1 MVDQRAGAAS
11 LNANG
16 ALLTG
21 LDEII
26 AFASRWTDEAV
37 ASEARALR
45 EKLASERFHVV
56 VMGEFKR
63 GKSSLINALIGQPLL
78 PVAAVPLTSVVT
90 LVRHGAETRAY
101 VEFEGGHRRET
112 AMGSIVEF
120 ISEERNPKNQKRV
133 ERVVV
138 ETAAPFLADGTILVD
153 TPGAGSVY
161 RHNTEVAQK
170 YMPEADAVIL
180 VLAADPPISQTEVE
194 FLHSVRRWARKLFVI
209 QNKIDY
215 LEPSDLA
222 ASLAFTR
229 KVLAEALGDREV
241 ALIPVSA
248 KTALAAKA
256 ANDSDKLRAAG
267 FADLEDRLRDFL
279 AKEKGRV
286 LIESV
291 AARAVHLLNRSA
303 LDIDVRLRRARVSV
317 EEWRSMSAD
326 LRARLDAAKRR
337 QFELT
342 TIYTAELKTHEKRVE
357 ESLYGRVQ
365 ELAEKERRSLEAYYR
380 SVRSEP
386 GAVMRDRLN
395 DAFTASIE
403 SAFAGLLEREEP
415 LWKIE
420 FESIT
425 ARYLEA
431 TLVLVNDTLAAAS
444 KVLGLKQTSV
454 EKPRISVPPPAVWFV
469 LEKISVWSGGFGS
482 VPTLRLFKPVFWKS
496 IKRKVGEVMDLN
508 AGRLRYDYSVRLECA
523 GREATRMVE
532 TFFESCIGAL
542 QSAASASAVREG
554 EVAASSEADVTRLKE
569 RVRELDGLR
578 QKVLRHLKQGEQSQ

>member
-1 MVDQRAGAAS
+1 MIDADS
-11 LNANG
+11 KPLLD
-16 ALLTG
+16 ALPRLETF
-21 LDEII
+21 LRSCEDD
-26 AFASRWTDEAV
+26 ALADEARNLV
-37 ASEARALR
+37 LKLR
-45 EKLASERFHVV
+45 ENRFEVV

-78 PVAAVPLTSVVT
+78 PVAAAPLTSVVT
-90 LVRHGAETRAY
+90 VVRHGAESKAS

-120 ISEERNPKNQKRV
+120 ISEERNPKNEKRV

-138 ETAAPFLADGTILVD
+138 ETAAPFLADGTILID

-170 YMPEADAVIL
+170 YMPKADAVIL

-194 FLHSVRRWARKLFVI
+194 FLHSVRRWARKLFVV

-229 KVLAEALGDREV
+229 KVLAEAFGGQEA

-248 KTALAAKA
+248 KTALAAKT
-256 ANDSDKLRAAG
+256 ANDPDKLRASG
-267 FADLEDRLRDFL
+267 FADLEERLRGFL
-279 AKEKGRV
+279 AEEKGRV

-291 AARAVHLLNRSA
+291 AARAIHVVDRATLA
-303 LDIDVRLRRARVSV
+303 TEVRLRKARVSA

-326 LRARLDAAKRR
+326 LRVRLDAAKRR

-342 TIYTAELKTHEKRVE
+342 TIYAAELKAHEKRVE
-357 ESLYGRVQ
+357 DRLYGRVQ
-365 ELAEKERRSLEAYYR
+365 ELAAQGRRSLEDYYR

-386 GAVMRDRLN
+386 GAVMREKLN
-395 DAFTASIE
+395 DAFAASVE

-415 LWKIE
+415 LWKAE

-431 TLVLVNDTLAAAS
+431 TLAHVNDTLAAAG
-444 KVLGLKQTSV
+444 KVLGLKPTLV
-454 EKPRISVPPPAVWFV
+454 EKPRVTVSAPTMWFV
-469 LEKISVWSGGFGS
+469 LEKVSIWSGGFGS
-482 VPTLRLFKPVFWKS
+482 VPTLRLFKSIFWKA
-496 IKRKVGEVMDLN
+496 IERKVGEAMDLN
-508 AGRLRYDYSVRLECA
+508 AGRLRYDYSVRLERA
-523 GREATRMVE
+523 GREATSMIE
-532 TFFESCIGAL
+532 TFVESCLDVL
-542 QSAASASAVREG
+542 QRAASASADRE
-554 EVAASSEADVTRLKE
+554 AEADASAKAETTRLEE
-569 RVRELDGLR
+569 RARALDILR
-578 QKVLRHLKQGEQSQ
+578 KAVISYLPRQRS